1 MLLLFK
7 PKAFATDTDEG
18 RTLATLETGAMDAT
32 GTMLVIAAAAIAT
45 GEEADARRAN
55 QSAKKGEGN
64 WEWECFLVRV
74 CYSFLRTTC
83 VSE

>member
-32 GTMLVIAAAAIAT
+32 GTMLVIAAAAMAMGGGVAR
-45 GEEADARRAN
+45 GETKTARERMRK
-55 QSAKKGEGN
+55 S
-64 WEWECFLVRV
+64 EWRGG
-74 CYSFLRTTC
+74 
-83 VSE
+83 